1 MGHELAVGF
10 EPIAVRQQVLGAN
23 QILGALPHLNGPPVV
38 DFDIQ
43 AFYKNRYD
51 FGSPAGFLPPTLI
64 ADDGGIFRFPT
75 GAVVTELRA
84 ICGAGSVL
92 DIYIEEDDGS
102 SSVLVATGLSGVA
115 DRHVM
120 APEGL
125 PVLPSQ
131 QLRILET
138 ASGVPVGV
146 DKSLIVYVVK
156 RGRMP

>member
-1 MGHELAVGF
+1 MELAVGF

-23 QILGALPHLNGPPVV
+23 QITGILPQLVGPPIVY
-38 DFDIQ
+38 FDIQ

-51 FGSPAGFLPPTLI
+51 VGSPAGFLPPTLV

-75 GAVVTELRA
+75 GAVITEVRA

-92 DIYIEEDDGS
+92 SIYIEEDDGS
-102 SSVLVATGLSGVA
+102 SSVLVGSGLSGVA
-115 DRHVM
+115 NRHVM
-120 APEGL
+120 VPEGL

-138 ASGVPVGV
+138 VSGAPVGV
-146 DKSLIVYVVK
+146 DKSLAVYVVK